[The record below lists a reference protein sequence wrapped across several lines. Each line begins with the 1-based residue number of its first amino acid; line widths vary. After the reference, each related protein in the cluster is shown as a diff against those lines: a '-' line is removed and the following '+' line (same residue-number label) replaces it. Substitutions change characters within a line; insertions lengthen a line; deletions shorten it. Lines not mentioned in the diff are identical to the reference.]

1 MKKMTFEEM
10 EKIEGGATNWT
21 CVAIAAI
28 AITSGLVNPI
38 SALFF
43 IGAGVAAGCFGD

>member
-1 MKKMTFEEM
+1 MKEMTFEEM
-10 EKIEGGATNWT
+10 EKMNSGEVNWA
-21 CVAIAAI
+21 CVGIAAI

-43 IGAGVAAGCFGD
+43 VAAGVAAGCFG

>member
-1 MKKMTFEEM
+1 MKEMTFEEM
-10 EKIEGGATNWT
+10 EKINGGEPNWT
-21 CVAIAAI
+21 CVAIALI

-43 IGAGVAAGCFGD
+43 VGAGVAAGCFGD